1 MNTARDPDLHALLF
15 ALALCATFGALFA
28 FVLAVPFWLGFAMVG
43 SALFALGVVRGRG
56 EAPMRRRPA
65 RRPSLAERAHSH

>member
-1 MNTARDPDLHALLF
+1 MNTVRHPDLAAIVF

-43 SALFALGVVRGRG
+43 SALFALGVARG
-56 EAPMRRRPA
+56 EGERPRRRRTSFA
-65 RRPSLAERAHSH
+65 G